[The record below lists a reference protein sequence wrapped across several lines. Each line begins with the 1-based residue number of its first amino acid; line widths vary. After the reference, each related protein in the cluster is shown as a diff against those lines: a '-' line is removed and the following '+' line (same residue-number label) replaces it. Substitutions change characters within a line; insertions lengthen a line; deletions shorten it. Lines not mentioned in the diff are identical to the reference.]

1 MAKRSTQR
9 DKVVE
14 SVEQYVTEVLAVRTS
29 QLSRRNN
36 VDLLFRGQ
44 AADYPLIPKLGRKK
58 IRGQSFQE
66 LESLLF
72 QEFLRT
78 SSAFKD
84 FPSGDEWGPLAMA
97 QHHGLPT
104 RLLDWTQ
111 SGLAALWFAVRRPYK
126 AFTPHDKAREETR
139 KEEHPYGVVW
149 ILCPELDD
157 YLPNPPKESPF
168 ANTGRTR
175 VYRPR
180 MTSPRIV
187 SQAGAF
193 TVHKLLKEG
202 KQFGLLEE
210 NPAYSKKLVKFTF
223 DSRRFPQ
230 FRKDLNLLG
239 VNASSMFPDLDGL
252 CEHLE
257 GRYIWSDDEL

>member
-9 DKVVE
+9 DKGVE
-14 SVEQYVTEVLAVRTS
+14 SVQQYVTEVLAVRMT

-66 LESLLF
+66 LESLVF
-72 QEFLRT
+72 QEFIRT

-126 AFTPHDKAREETR
+126 AFTPHDKTLEETER
-139 KEEHPYGVVW
+139 KSIPMVSYGYCVRSW
-149 ILCPELDD
+149 TTIFPIL
-157 YLPNPPKESPF
+157 
-168 ANTGRTR
+168 
-175 VYRPR
+175 
-180 MTSPRIV
+180 
-187 SQAGAF
+187 
-193 TVHKLLKEG
+193 
-202 KQFGLLEE
+202 
-210 NPAYSKKLVKFTF
+210 
-223 DSRRFPQ
+223 
-230 FRKDLNLLG
+230 RKNLLSPTL
-239 VNASSMFPDLDGL
+239 VERESIDR
-252 CEHLE
+252 E
-257 GRYIWSDDEL
+257 